1 MATES
6 DTLSDLV
13 KRKYRHGFVTDIE
26 QETVPPGLSEAL
38 IVSVMP
44 TLRVTSSLICVAK
57 LLASILTLYTPGV
70 SPAMR

>member
-26 QETVPPGLSEAL
+26 QETVPPGLERGRHPPDLGEEGRAG
-38 IVSVMP
+38 VP
-44 TLRVTSSLICVAK
+44 DGVA
-57 LLASILTLYTPGV
+57 PQGV
-70 SPAMR
+70 SALADA